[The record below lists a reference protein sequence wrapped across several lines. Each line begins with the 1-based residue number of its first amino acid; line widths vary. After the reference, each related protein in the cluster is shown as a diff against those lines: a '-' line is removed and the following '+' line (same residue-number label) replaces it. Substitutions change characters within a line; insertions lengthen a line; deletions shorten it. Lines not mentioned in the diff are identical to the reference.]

1 MLYMSRFFPLLLI
14 ALFVF
19 PSSLFAQDTPTA
31 ADAEALF
38 QAEKWQEA
46 AAAFEQVIEQNPNN
60 PTPWFRLGV
69 VYRNLGSM
77 DKAIAHYQRMID
89 NNQFVPFARF
99 AMAKTYAIQQDKEA
113 TLRTL
118 EQAVSEGF
126 TNLQTLQS
134 DADFAFV
141 RSDTRYESA
150 IITID
155 KQARPCEYASAHR
168 QFDFWVGEWNVYS
181 PQGQLAGT
189 NSIQKAENGCVLMEK
204 WTSASGGGGT
214 SINYYNPET
223 KKWVQHWVAS
233 TYFGIFEGGL
243 REANVMHLSGKVIP
257 VNGASYLLRGTW
269 SLLEDG
275 RVRQFFEQSNDDGM
289 TWSTWFDGY
298 YVRQDADGSTP

>member
-1 MLYMSRFFPLLLI
+1 MSRFFPLLLT
-14 ALFVF
+14 ALLL
-19 PSSLFAQDTPTA
+19 PSSLFAQDAPTA
-31 ADAEALF
+31 ANAEALF

-46 AAAFEQVIEQNPNN
+46 AAAFEQVIEQTPNN

-69 VYRNLGSM
+69 VYRNLGIM
-77 DKAIAHYQRMID
+77 DKAVAHYQRMID

-118 EQAVSEGF
+118 EQAISEGF

-134 DADFAFV
+134 DTDFAFV
-141 RSDTRYESA
+141 RSDARYENA
-150 IITID
+150 VTAID
-155 KQARPCEYASAHR
+155 KQARPCEYAPAHR

-189 NSIQKAENGCVLMEK
+189 NSIQKAENGCVLIEK
-204 WTSASGGGGT
+204 WAGASSGGGT
-214 SINYYNPET
+214 SMNYYNPET

-298 YVRQDADGSTP
+298 YVRQDADESTP